1 MINMK
6 DKEIKKKIKKLG
18 VTVEDFLQLTEA
30 YFSLISMA
38 KKYSEKQMKDAYDL
52 LKEIMKD

>member
-1 MINMK
+1 MK

-18 VTVEDFLQLTEA
+18 ITLEDFLKLTDA
-30 YFSLISMA
+30 YFCLISMA
-38 KKYSEKQMKDAYDL
+38 KKYGKKQLIDAYDL